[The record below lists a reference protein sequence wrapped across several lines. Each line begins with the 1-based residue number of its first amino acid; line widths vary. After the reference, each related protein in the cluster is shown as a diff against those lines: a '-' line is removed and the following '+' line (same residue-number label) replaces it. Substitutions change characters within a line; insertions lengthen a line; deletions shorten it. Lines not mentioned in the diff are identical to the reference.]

1 VRYIRASLGRYAI
14 RNTAE
19 EVVLWAPSL
28 LLGSPEPGNEVL
40 ISDCSIS
47 YLFSRRDAIRALSS
61 VVVPGRAVSLTDRI
75 PLEAPELEPVDC
87 SPEGLENSVKYLL
100 ELLRESAE
108 AAPRFP
114 GFTRQL
120 LSRFLSPTRLVLGD
134 TRGFERGVGTGIASS
149 LARDI
154 VARLAEFLGSGV
166 SEVVKVLYVIDLRKP
181 QALLVVGDML
191 VRNYVVSSELS
202 RDREA
207 LRKIAQLTKS

>member
-1 VRYIRASLGRYAI
+1 VRYVRASRYAI
-14 RNTAE
+14 RSTAE

-61 VVVPGRAVSLTDRI
+61 VVVPGRAVSLTDRT

-87 SPEGLENSVKYLL
+87 SLEGLENSVKYLL

-134 TRGFERGVGTGIASS
+134 TRDLERGVGTGIASS

-166 SEVVKVLYVIDLRKP
+166 SEVVKVLYVVNLRKL

-207 LRKIAQLTKS
+207 LRKIAQLAKS

>member
-1 VRYIRASLGRYAI
+1 MRYVRASRYAI
-14 RNTAE
+14 RSTAE

-61 VVVPGRAVSLTDRI
+61 VVVPGRAVSLTDRT

-87 SPEGLENSVKYLL
+87 SLEGLENSVKYLL

-134 TRGFERGVGTGIASS
+134 TRELERGVGTGIASS

-166 SEVVKVLYVIDLRKP
+166 SEVVKVLYVVNLRKL

-207 LRKIAQLTKS
+207 LRKIAQLAKS

>member
-1 VRYIRASLGRYAI
+1 VRYVRASRYAI
-14 RNTAE
+14 RSTAE

-61 VVVPGRAVSLTDRI
+61 VVVPGRAVSLTDRT

-87 SPEGLENSVKYLL
+87 SLEGLENSVKYLL

-134 TRGFERGVGTGIASS
+134 TRELERGVGTGIASS

-166 SEVVKVLYVIDLRKP
+166 SEVVKVLYVVNLRKL

-207 LRKIAQLTKS
+207 LRKIAQLAKS